1 MFPLI
6 DMKKITSIAS
16 LNVLIAYFFRQT
28 CTNKG
33 KCHCLGNL
41 DPDTAC
47 TTGEI
52 LGWKYILLWTVRN
65 IHIIVSTDT

>member
-6 DMKKITSIAS
+6 DMKNITSIAS

-52 LGWKYILLWTVRN
+52 LGWKYI
-65 IHIIVSTDT
+65 

>member
-16 LNVLIAYFFRQT
+16 LNVLKAYFFRQT

-52 LGWKYILLWTVRN
+52 LG
-65 IHIIVSTDT
+65 